1 MISLLV
7 RGYIGNDFEM
17 NAERQFGY
25 RKKLRTTLLTKWSL
39 PVGPKKLPNPL
50 LLAWR
55 PSGTWH
61 LFFGGV
67 ASIWGHL
74 VNFPF
79 KFSCLWAV
87 LFVVLPQRRGRYPM
101 WLFPR
106 AARPELTRAR
116 AMFFCLVG
124 SVTHNLQRVR
134 QRQRRL
140 PVGVVHLPEVRV
152 AVLRVRPRKL
162 SPRKF
167 PSVQKV
173 PSEDASSHRSQ
184 TPTSSTRQRHSQV
197 DSCSFHC
204 ALHYCSEE

>member
-116 AMFFCLVG
+116 NVFLSRWQCDAQPSKSPPASASASCWCGPLARSTSCG
-124 SVTHNLQRVR
+124 SA
-134 QRQRRL
+134 
-140 PVGVVHLPEVRV
+140 GE
-152 AVLRVRPRKL
+152 
-162 SPRKF
+162 
-167 PSVQKV
+167 
-173 PSEDASSHRSQ
+173 AS
-184 TPTSSTRQRHSQV
+184 
-197 DSCSFHC
+197 
-204 ALHYCSEE
+204 